1 MKTKRIISFL
11 ISILILFSTSV
22 SFAQGEYATRGEVV
36 AMLLEA
42 ADFYNTGVSK
52 NDIIKGYED
61 GLLHE
66 ERPVTRAE
74 ALVMLKRAF
83 KNVPV
88 PVGHNARIALSAES
102 FTDIPAWA
110 ENELSEIFS
119 AGLVAGTSPNIFS
132 PQLNVT
138 KEQMELFIER
148 MYSLQGAN
156 IKDDFYASVNKET
169 LEKMDLLTG
178 NPVNG
183 TIESLSFESN
193 GNVDK
198 IIKEIVNQNHPE
210 GSVKQKIADFY
221 KCAVDVKNRN
231 KTGIK
236 PIEKYLK
243 KIDSAKNI
251 GELTVLHSL
260 LAEELC
266 LPAFLEFQLTYD
278 LEDGKDYLLYLS
290 VMTPLAPKGTY
301 TDGKNKEEYI
311 KYISTLFS
319 LLGDDELSAQKN
331 AHTYFEFEKALA
343 KNMLEIRESSNIQS
357 VYNVLSYNKI
367 CSLFPD
373 FNMEKLINSCGFES
387 EEKIVVSDTK
397 LLETFSH
404 MYSQSN
410 LEALK
415 LAMKI
420 RLAVKIGETLNED
433 FLRASIE
440 FDNAI
445 TGIDSEY
452 VIEDYILNVL
462 DTAMPDYL
470 SEVYSAK
477 YFDEESKRD
486 VERMTREITQVFKK
500 RIDALEFL
508 NEKTKEKAKKKL
520 DSMKVKIGY
529 PDSFDSYLDGITIIS
544 PKQGGTYFDNMIKI
558 NKARRAYYG
567 KMQKAEPDREMW
579 LLTPYTVN
587 AIYNSAMNDI
597 TLPAAVLQKPL
608 YDKNAPYE
616 KNLGGIGFII
626 AHEITHAFD
635 SNGSLFDENG
645 NMHDWWSEDDR
656 AEFSKLCAKVSRLY
670 DGCEAVPGIQNDGT
684 LTLNENIADLGA
696 VACITQLANEKNLD
710 HKLMYKSFAAVWA
723 GTATREFYD
732 YLSLNDVHSSGKIRV
747 NRTLMNFPE
756 FYEAFQ
762 IKSGDGM
769 YLPPEDRVI
778 IW

>member
-1 MKTKRIISFL
+1 MKFKRIISFL
-11 ISILILFSTSV
+11 ISILILYSSSV
-22 SFAQGEYATRGEVV
+22 SFAQVDYATRGEVV

-42 ADFYNTGVSK
+42 ADFYNEGVLKS
-52 NDIIKGYED
+52 DIIKGYED

-88 PVGHNARIALSAES
+88 PVGHNARIALSTEA
-102 FTDIPAWA
+102 FADIPTWA
-110 ENELSEIFS
+110 ENELCEIFS
-119 AGLVAGTSPNIFS
+119 AGLVAGTAPKTFS

-138 KEQMELFIER
+138 KEQMKLFIER
-148 MYSLQGAN
+148 MYSLKGTN
-156 IKDDFYASVNKET
+156 IKDDFYASVNKEA

-183 TIESLSFESN
+183 TIESLSFDSN

-198 IIKEIVNQNHPE
+198 IIKEIIDRNHPE

-221 KCAVDVKNRN
+221 RCAVDVKNRN

-236 PIEKYLK
+236 PIQNYLER
-243 KIDSAKNI
+243 IDSAKNI

-260 LAEELC
+260 LADELC
-266 LPAFLEFQLTYD
+266 IFPFLEFQLTYD
-278 LEDGKDYLLYLS
+278 LEEGKKYLLYLS
-290 VMTPLAPKGTY
+290 VPTPLAPKETY
-301 TDGKNKEEYI
+301 TDGKHKNEYL
-311 KYISTLFS
+311 KYTSTLFS
-319 LLGDDELSAQKN
+319 LLGDDEISAQEN
-331 AHTYFEFEKALA
+331 AHAFFEFEKALA
-343 KNMLEIRESSNIQS
+343 ENMLDTQETNNIQA

-367 CSLFPD
+367 SSLFPD
-373 FNMEKLINSCGFES
+373 FDMEKLINSCGFES
-387 EEKIVVSDTK
+387 EEKIVVSDTR

-420 RLAVKIGETLNED
+420 RMAVEIGETLNED
-433 FLRASIE
+433 FLRASVE

-452 VIEDYILNVL
+452 IIEDYVLNVL

-470 SEVYSAK
+470 SQVYSAQC
-477 YFDEESKRD
+477 FDEESKRD
-486 VERMTREITQVFKK
+486 VEVMTRDITRVFKK
-500 RIDALEFL
+500 RIDLL
-508 NEKTKEKAKKKL
+508 TWMNEETKAKAKKKL

-529 PDSFDSYLDGITIIS
+529 PDSFDSYLDDVKIIP

-558 NKARRAYYG
+558 NKARRDYYG
-567 KMQKAEPDREMW
+567 KMQTAEPDRGMW

-587 AIYNSAMNDI
+587 AVYNSAMNDI

-608 YDKNAPYE
+608 YDKNATYE

-635 SNGSLFDENG
+635 ANGALFDENG
-645 NMHDWWSEDDR
+645 NMHDWWSDDDR
-656 AEFSKLCAKVSRLY
+656 IEFSKLCEKVSTLY
-670 DGCEAVPGIQNDGT
+670 DGSEAVPGIQNDGI

-696 VACITQLANEKNLD
+696 MACITQLANEKNLD
-710 HKLMYKSFAAVWA
+710 HKTMYKSFAAVWA
-723 GTATREFYD
+723 GTATREFYE
-732 YLSLNDVHSSGKIRV
+732 YLSRNDVHSNGKLRV

-756 FYEAFQ
+756 FYEAFD
-762 IKSGDGM
+762 IETSDGM
-769 YLPPEDRVI
+769 YLQPKDRVI

>member
-11 ISILILFSTSV
+11 ISILILFSSSV
-22 SFAQGEYATRGEVV
+22 SFAQGEYATRGEVA

-42 ADFYNTGVSK
+42 ADFYNGGVSK
-52 NDIIKGYED
+52 GDIIKGYED

-66 ERPVTRAE
+66 ERLVTRAE

-83 KNVPV
+83 KTVPV
-88 PVGHNARIALSAES
+88 PVGHNARTALSAEA
-102 FTDIPAWA
+102 FADIPQWA
-110 ENELSEIFS
+110 ENELGEIFS
-119 AGLVAGTSPNIFS
+119 AGLVAGTAPKTFS

-138 KEQMELFIER
+138 KEQMKLFIER
-148 MYSLQGAN
+148 MYSLQGTN
-156 IKDDFYASVNKET
+156 EKDDFYASVNKNV

-198 IIKEIVNQNHPE
+198 IIKEIIAQNHPDC
-210 GSVKQKIADFY
+210 SVRQKIADFY
-221 KCAVDVKNRN
+221 KCAIDVKNRN

-236 PIEKYLK
+236 PIQKYLAR
-243 KIDSAKNI
+243 IDSAKNI

-260 LAEELC
+260 LADELC
-266 LPAFLEFQLTYD
+266 LFPFMEFQLTYD
-278 LEDGKDYLLYLS
+278 LEEGKNYLLYLS
-290 VMTPLAPKGTY
+290 VLTPLAPKETY
-301 TDGKNKEEYI
+301 TDGKHKDEYL

-319 LLGDDELSAQKN
+319 LLGDDEVSAQEN
-331 AHTYFEFEKALA
+331 AHAFFEFEKALA
-343 KNMLEIRESSNIQS
+343 ENMLDTHQTNNIQA

-367 CSLFPD
+367 SSLFPD
-373 FNMEKLINSCGFES
+373 FDMGKLINSCGFES
-387 EEKIVVSDTK
+387 EEKIVVSDTR
-397 LLETFSH
+397 LLESFSH

-420 RLAVKIGETLNED
+420 RIAVEIGETLNED

-452 VIEDYILNVL
+452 IIEDYILSVL

-470 SEVYSAK
+470 SQVYSAQ

-486 VERMTREITQVFKK
+486 VERMTRDITQVFKN
-500 RIDALEFL
+500 RIDALGWM
-508 NEKTKEKAKKKL
+508 NEETKDKAKKKL
-520 DSMKVKIGY
+520 DLMKVKIGY
-529 PDSFDSYLDGITIIS
+529 PDSFDSYLDDVKIIS
-544 PKQGGTYFDNMIKI
+544 PKQGGTYFENMIKI
-558 NKARRAYYG
+558 NKARRDYYG
-567 KMQKAEPDREMW
+567 KMQKAEPDRGMW

-587 AIYNSAMNDI
+587 AVYNSAMNDI

-635 SNGSLFDENG
+635 ANGALFDENG
-645 NMHDWWSEDDR
+645 NMHDWWSDDDR
-656 AEFSKLCAKVSRLY
+656 AEFSKLCAKVSTLY
-670 DGCEAVPGIQNDGT
+670 DGCEAVPGIQNDGI

-696 VACITQLANEKNLD
+696 MACITQIANEKNLD
-710 HKLMYKSFAAVWA
+710 HKVMYKSFAAVWA
-723 GTATREFYD
+723 GTATREFYE
-732 YLSLNDVHSSGKIRV
+732 YLSRNDVHSNGKLRV
-747 NRTLMNFPE
+747 NRTLMNFSE
-756 FYEAFQ
+756 FYEAFE
-762 IKSGDGM
+762 IEAGDGM
-769 YLPPEDRVI
+769 YLPTEERVI

>member
-11 ISILILFSTSV
+11 ISILILFSASV
-22 SFAQGEYATRGEVV
+22 SFAQAEYATRGEVA
-36 AMLLEA
+36 AMLLQA
-42 ADFYNTGVSK
+42 ADFYNEGVMKS
-52 NDIIKGYED
+52 DILKGYED

-83 KNVPV
+83 KTVPT
-88 PVGHNARIALSAES
+88 PTGHNERIALKGEA

-119 AGLVAGTSPNIFS
+119 AGLVAGTAPETFS

-138 KEQMELFIER
+138 KEQTELFIER
-148 MYSLQGAN
+148 MYSLQGTN
-156 IKDDFYASVNKET
+156 EKDDFYASVNKDA

-198 IIKEIVNQNHPE
+198 IIKEIVGQNHPE
-210 GSVKQKIADFY
+210 DSVKQKIADFY

-236 PIEKYLK
+236 PIQKYLE

-260 LAEELC
+260 LADELC

-278 LEDGKDYLLYLS
+278 LEAGKDYLLYLS
-290 VMTPLAPKGTY
+290 VMTPLAPKETY
-301 TDGKNKEEYI
+301 TDGKNKEEYLR
-311 KYISTLFS
+311 YISTLFS
-319 LLGDDELSAQKN
+319 LLGDDEKTSQENAQ
-331 AHTYFEFEKALA
+331 TFFEFERALA
-343 KNMLEIRESSNIQS
+343 SNMLNTQETNNIQS

-373 FNMEKLINSCGFES
+373 FDMEKLINSCGFEE
-387 EEKIVVSDTK
+387 EEKIVVSDTG

-410 LEALK
+410 LEVLK

-433 FLRASIE
+433 FLRALVE

-452 VIEDYILNVL
+452 IIEDYVLSVL
-462 DTAMPDYL
+462 DSAMPDYL
-470 SEVYSAK
+470 SEVYSAQ

-486 VERMTREITQVFKK
+486 VERMTREIIGVFKK
-500 RIDALEFL
+500 RIDALDWMA
-508 NEKTKEKAKKKL
+508 EKTKAKAKKKL

-529 PDSFDSYLDGITIIS
+529 PGSFDSYLDDAKILS

-558 NKARRAYYG
+558 NKARRDYYG
-567 KMQKAEPDREMW
+567 KMQKIEPDRTVW

-587 AIYNSAMNDI
+587 AVYNSAMNDI

-645 NMHDWWSEDDR
+645 NMHDWWSDDDR

-670 DGCEAVPGIQNDGT
+670 DGCEAVPGIQNDGV

-710 HKLMYKSFAAVWA
+710 HKTMYKSFAAVWA
-723 GTATREFYD
+723 GTATREFYE
-732 YLSLNDVHSSGKIRV
+732 YLSRNDVHSNGKLRV
-747 NRTLMNFPE
+747 NRTLMNFSE
-756 FYEAFQ
+756 FYEAFE
-762 IKSGDGM
+762 IEVGDGM
-769 YLPPEDRVI
+769 YLPTEERVI

>member
-11 ISILILFSTSV
+11 ISILILFSSLV
-22 SFAQGEYATRGEVV
+22 SFAHGKYATRGEVA

-42 ADFYNTGVSK
+42 ADFYNEGVSK
-52 NDIIKGYED
+52 SDILKGYED

-83 KNVPV
+83 KNVPI
-88 PVGHNARIALSAES
+88 PVGHNARTALSAET

-110 ENELSEIFS
+110 EKELSAIFS
-119 AGLVAGTSPNIFS
+119 AGLVAGTAPKTFS
-132 PQLNVT
+132 PQANVT
-138 KEQMELFIER
+138 KKQMELFIER
-148 MYSLQGAN
+148 MYSLQGTN
-156 IKDDFYASVNKET
+156 EKDDFYASVNKKT
-169 LEKMDLLTG
+169 LEEMDLLTG

-183 TIESLSFESN
+183 TLESLSFESN
-193 GNVDK
+193 GNIDK
-198 IIKEIVNQNHPE
+198 IINEIIGQNHPE

-221 KCAVDVKNRN
+221 RCAIDVKNRN

-236 PIEKYLK
+236 PIEKYLER
-243 KIDSAKNI
+243 IDSAKNI

-260 LAEELC
+260 LADELC
-266 LPAFLEFQLTYD
+266 LFPFLEFQLTYD
-278 LEDGKDYLLYLS
+278 LEDGKNYLLYLS
-290 VMTPLAPKGTY
+290 TPMPLAPKETY
-301 TDGKNKEEYI
+301 TDGNHKDEYL
-311 KYISTLFS
+311 KYISALFS
-319 LLGDDELSAQKN
+319 LLGDDEKTSQENAQ
-331 AHTYFEFEKALA
+331 AFFEFEKALA
-343 KNMLEIRESSNIQS
+343 ENMLNTHQTNNIQS
-357 VYNVLSYNKI
+357 VYNVMSYNKI
-367 CSLFPD
+367 SSLFPD
-373 FNMEKLINSCGFES
+373 FDMEKLINSCGFES
-387 EEKIVVSDTK
+387 EEKIVVSDTR
-397 LLETFSH
+397 LLETFSD

-410 LEALK
+410 LDALK

-420 RLAVKIGETLNED
+420 RLAVEIGETLNED
-433 FLRASIE
+433 FLRASVE

-452 VIEDYILNVL
+452 IIEDYILGVL
-462 DTAMPDYL
+462 DTAMSDYI
-470 SEVYSAK
+470 SQVYSAQ

-500 RIDALEFL
+500 RIDSLSWM
-508 NEKTKEKAKKKL
+508 NEETKEKAKKKL

-529 PDSFDSYLDGITIIS
+529 PDSFDSYLDEVTIFP
-544 PKQGGTYFDNMIKI
+544 PKKGGTYFDNMIKI
-558 NKARRAYYG
+558 NKARRDYYG
-567 KMQKAEPDREMW
+567 KMQKIEPDRGMW

-587 AIYNSAMNDI
+587 AVYNSAMNDI

-635 SNGSLFDENG
+635 SNGALFDENG
-645 NMHDWWSEDDR
+645 NMNDWWSDDDR
-656 AEFSKLCAKVSRLY
+656 AEFSKLCAKVSVLY
-670 DGCEAVPGIQNDGT
+670 DGCEAVPGIQNNGV

-696 VACITQLANEKNLD
+696 VACITKLANEKNLD
-710 HKLMYKSFAAVWA
+710 QKLMYKSFAAVWA
-723 GTATREFYD
+723 GTATREFYE
-732 YLSLNDVHSSGKIRV
+732 YLSRNDVHSNGKLRV

-762 IKSGDGM
+762 IEAGDGM
-769 YLPPEDRVI
+769 YLPTEERVI

>member
-1 MKTKRIISFL
+1 MKTKRILSFL
-11 ISILILFSTSV
+11 ISTLILFSTSV
-22 SFAQGEYATRGEVV
+22 SFAQGEYATRGEV
-36 AMLLEA
+36 ASMLLQA
-42 ADFYNTGVSK
+42 ADFYNEGVMKS
-52 NDIIKGYED
+52 DILKGYED

-83 KNVPV
+83 KTVPT
-88 PVGHNARIALSAES
+88 PVGHNARTALSSEAFS
-102 FTDIPAWA
+102 DIPMWA

-119 AGLVAGTSPNIFS
+119 AGLVAGTAPETFS
-132 PQLNVT
+132 PQASVN
-138 KEQMELFIER
+138 KEQMKLFIER
-148 MYSLQGAN
+148 MYSLQGRN
-156 IKDDFYASVNKET
+156 EKDDFYASVNKNA

-198 IIKEIVNQNHPE
+198 IIKEIVNQNHTE

-221 KCAVDVKNRN
+221 KSAADVKNRN

-236 PIEKYLK
+236 PIEKYLE

-251 GELTVLHSL
+251 GELTVLHSIL
-260 LAEELC
+260 TEELC
-266 LPAFLEFQLTYD
+266 IFPFLEFQLTYD
-278 LEDGKDYLLYLS
+278 LEEGKEYLLYLS
-290 VMTPLAPKGTY
+290 VLTPLAPKETY
-301 TDGKNKEEYI
+301 TYGKNKEEYLE
-311 KYISTLFS
+311 YISTLFS
-319 LLGDDELSAQKN
+319 LLGDDELSSQKN
-331 AHTYFEFEKALA
+331 AHVFFEFEKTLSE
-343 KNMLEIRESSNIQS
+343 NMLDKKESSNIQS

-373 FNMEKLINSCGFES
+373 FDMERLINSCGFES
-387 EEKIVVSDTK
+387 EEKIVVSDTR
-397 LLETFSH
+397 LLEAFSH

-420 RLAVKIGETLNED
+420 MLAVKIGETLNED
-433 FLRASIE
+433 FLRASVE

-452 VIEDYILNVL
+452 IIEDYILSVL

-470 SEVYSAK
+470 SEVYSAQ

-486 VERMTREITQVFKK
+486 VERMTHEIIGIFKK
-500 RIDALEFL
+500 RIDALTWM
-508 NEKTKEKAKKKL
+508 NEETKTKAKTKL
-520 DSMKVKIGY
+520 DSMGVKIGY
-529 PDSFDSYLDGITIIS
+529 PDSFDSYLDNVTIRS

-558 NKARRAYYG
+558 NKARRDYYA
-567 KMQKAEPDREMW
+567 KMQKSEPDRTVW
-579 LLTPYTVN
+579 FLTPYTVN
-587 AIYNSAMNDI
+587 AVYNSATNDI

-635 SNGSLFDENG
+635 ANGALFDENG
-645 NMHDWWSEDDR
+645 NMQDWWSDEDR
-656 AEFSKLCAKVSRLY
+656 AEFSKLCAKVSSLY
-670 DGCEAVPGIQNDGT
+670 DGCEAVPGIQNDGI

-696 VACITQLANEKNLD
+696 ASCITQLANEKKLD
-710 HKLMYKSFAAVWA
+710 HKLMYKAFAEVWA
-723 GTATREFYD
+723 GTATREFYE

-747 NRTLMNFPE
+747 NRTLMNLPE
-756 FYEAFQ
+756 FYEAFE
-762 IKSGDGM
+762 IKQGDGM
-769 YLPPEDRVI
+769 YLPIEERVI